1 MTSPTKNATNRATRS
16 AWLVLAAALGVVLLP
31 AAAQAC
37 PVCFSGNGEE
47 NRAAFLITT
56 AFLTALP
63 LVMIGGVVW
72 WFRRRF
78 VQIERARTEHAAAHS
93 HPRPVSLRSVA

>member
-1 MTSPTKNATNRATRS
+1 MRRRWFA
-16 AWLVLAAALGVVLLP
+16 LAAATGVILLP

-37 PVCFSGNGEE
+37 AVCFSGNGEE
-47 NRAAFLITT
+47 NRAAFLFTT
-56 AFLTALP
+56 VFLTALP

-78 VQIERARTEHAAAHS
+78 VQIEREQNEMADARAHLQ
-93 HPRPVSLRSVA
+93 PIRLRPVA

>member
-1 MTSPTKNATNRATRS
+1 MTNPTKNAAKRATRS
-16 AWLVLAAALGVVLLP
+16 AWLVLAAAFGVVLLP

-37 PVCFSGNGEE
+37 PVCFSGNGEA
-47 NRAAFLITT
+47 NRAAFMITT

-78 VQIERARTEHAAAHS
+78 VQMERERTELAAARGDLRS
-93 HPRPVSLRSVA
+93 VSLRSVA